1 MIKTRRQEEE
11 EDEQV
16 QQDVKPKKKNTC
28 NRQFR
33 STDSDR
39 NKKPNTKKKKNEK
52 NFKVQEILPQAHEL
66 ELTFTQVCRKAAA
79 K

>member
-1 MIKTRRQEEE
+1 MRQEEEENE

-16 QQDVKPKKKNTC
+16 QQDVEPKKQNTC

-33 STDSDR
+33 STDADG
-39 NKKPNTKKKKNEK
+39 NKKLNTKKKKNEK
-52 NFKVQEILPQAHEL
+52 NEDQETLPQAHES
-66 ELTFTQVCRKAAA
+66 ELTFMQACHKAAA